1 MKNIARKL
9 FYAMPPAWRFATRRL
24 YFLPLDTWE
33 ALTGQRDDLTPPRGM
48 IYTGGGDFRRSGEQS
63 VANFQV
69 LCDLQPHHS
78 VLDIGSGIGRIALPL
93 TRFLSENGR
102 YEGFDVVK
110 KGVDWCQQQ
119 ITARFPNF
127 QFRYISLENDL
138 YRSDGGSA
146 SNFRFP
152 YPDASFDFAVA
163 NSVFTHMLPDEV
175 DNYIGELYRVLRP
188 GGVCYLTFFLFD
200 EKTTWPEGFE
210 FPFDYTHYRL
220 MDDEVKSANVAFEEK
235 HLREMVERHSLQVRH
250 LCYGYWRGLS
260 KSNCKDFQDILVLE
274 KGG

>member
-1 MKNIARKL
+1 M
-9 FYAMPPAWRFATRRL
+9 T
-24 YFLPLDTWE
+24 
-33 ALTGQRDDLTPPRGM
+33 
-48 IYTGGGDFRRSGEQS
+48 
-63 VANFQV
+63 NFQE
-69 LCDLQPHHS
+69 LCNLQPHHS

-152 YPDASFDFAVA
+152 YPDASFDFAIA

-175 DNYIGELYRVLRP
+175 DNYLGELYRVLRP
-188 GGVCYLTFFLFD
+188 GGVCYLTFFLFN
-200 EKTTWPEGFE
+200 EKTAWPEGFE

-235 HLREMVERHSLQVRH
+235 HLRKIVERYDLKVRH

-260 KSNCKDFQDILVLE
+260 KSECKDFQDILVLQKE
-274 KGG
+274 V